1 MQDAAKEVRIK
12 KGDENAVTDTGIT
25 NDGAWQRRGHSSLN
39 GFVATTSVE
48 TGKILDGEVMSRKCK
63 SCEQYKKIES
73 THPIVYESWISH
85 ISVVATI
92 KDQLQTW
99 SLPGH

>member
-1 MQDAAKEVRIK
+1 MIVIDITPLTQLFCNCRLAYLCLPAVK
-12 KGDENAVTDTGIT
+12 KGDENAVTDTGII

-39 GFVATTSVE
+39 GFVATISVE

-73 THPIVYESWISH
+73 AHPIV
-85 ISVVATI
+85 
-92 KDQLQTW
+92 
-99 SLPGH
+99 